1 MPTTSVG
8 QWVMLNCSVV
18 TPGRTVTCTDLHT
31 PQDQADRQ
39 TEGVASRDTCHHAP
53 PTTTARTLAKREGY
67 VPVKVP
73 AAVLTGFVGRTHV
86 GVVSVRV
93 PAECAG
99 LMATMTKV
107 TA

>member
-1 MPTTSVG
+1 
-8 QWVMLNCSVV
+8 MLNCSVV
-18 TPGRTVTCTDLHT
+18 APGRTVTRHR

-73 AAVLTGFVGRTHV
+73 AAVLL
-86 GVVSVRV
+86 
-93 PAECAG
+93 AG
-99 LMATMTKV
+99 D
-107 TA
+107 